1 MLPKG
6 DEAENMEQSTLNN
19 VFNLFGKGITQMLQ
33 QSVNQQTVIDE
44 LRAQN
49 RSLQT
54 QIANLTAS
62 LDEVEDRIFVR
73 LQNMQPTIYTREGV
87 PFDDALDSISS
98 KVRSLNEKITS
109 NTEALSKIDA
119 ELTAKVDREE
129 FVTANNEKQKVEES
143 FGGLSNSIQAIQ
155 KDMKQV
161 KQDIQDSNER
171 MIQTIKFQIQSQM
184 LHQQMSTED
193 QDLTDYVTKD
203 ELREK
208 LNKLKIDI
216 ANASSG
222 DQGDASAIVD
232 FAISGKGLTEEKVKE
247 AYALLQQRKANIDK
261 NYAKQK
267 KDVNQEMSR
276 LMRLAK
282 NVSRTNPQDFNGEEE
297 EEEKIENEN
306 DQKEGNK
313 DSQQKIEYRTV
324 GVDTVKDIFEEEN
337 TESRPPNPR
346 KKKKSV
352 GITVKPPKNR
362 NKNKNNTNNDNDED
376 EDEDENEDEE
386 SEEEQVNERKK
397 KSKQKEEKGLD
408 SLIDKMQEEQDQNL
422 QTSEQQQIV
431 SHVDEGKIAQKV
443 IEAIMPRVENML
455 VESLSSTNGNGIKL
469 EKNEAKQLIN
479 QLSLLDS
486 LSNEMKSLRVKIN
499 MKFDKTRAETE
510 LDARITKDE
519 FFSYLYQLFP
529 DNELLRGM
537 APHSKSKLPPL
548 KNARASSSMT
558 NQANQSVTNS
568 NTNAN
573 TNTNLHS
580 KANANTANVNSIAN
594 SNSNVASNAYAS
606 SSNSHTTSN
615 ARASSNMHTTPN
627 SHAISGSYSNTNTR
641 SSMNAGAKS
650 SMSANANTNVNLNT
664 SVPSNVSMN
673 SNSGMSSTMNSN
685 YNNSSSNSKSGLSD
699 SQGAIY
705 TKNSKSNYKGKMTMK
720 PTRNSNMVSLNQKFL
735 KGADGHY
742 YLRDMGSDSN
752 EITASMFGTDK
763 TDDVDIN
770 AAFDFQPF
778 RRVDESANVVK
789 NIREDTPND
798 VE

>member
-346 KKKKSV
+346 KKKKSI

-362 NKNKNNTNNDNDED
+362 NKNKNNTNNDND

-763 TDDVDIN
+763 ADDVDIN